1 MVMLISAI
9 LYSKGRKEALIA
21 GLLFSITIFAMYM
34 LYGIGIMKA
43 ITTFEISQI
52 FYGLVT
58 AAALV
63 LAIMEFY
70 AYINYKPG
78 FFAVEMPLFV
88 RPYAHDIIERAT
100 TPWGIVLAAI
110 FCSIFLLPC
119 SSGPYLMVL
128 GLIAK
133 SATLQTIT
141 YLVVYN
147 LFFILPMVTIAFLVY
162 FGKTTIENVG
172 ELKEKYI
179 RQIHLVSGVILLLL
193 FFVML
198 NELLKII

>member
-1 MVMLISAI
+1 
-9 LYSKGRKEALIA
+9 
-21 GLLFSITIFAMYM
+21 MYM

-52 FYGLVT
+52 FYTFVT
-58 AAALV
+58 VAALL

-70 AYINYKPG
+70 AYVNYKPG
-78 FFAVEMPLFV
+78 FFAVEMPVFL
-88 RPYAHDIIERAT
+88 RPYAHDIIEKAT
-100 TPWGIVLAAI
+100 TPWGIVMAAV
-110 FCSIFLLPC
+110 FCSLFLLPC

-133 SATLQTIT
+133 SATLQTLT

-172 ELKEKYI
+172 EMKEKYI

-198 NELLKII
+198 NELLKIV